1 MSHTTEIKGGFEYLV
16 EFLKDGEVVDSFVA
30 HNLLPIECAN
40 YMLNVSFRNAT
51 PVATWYIGLYEGN
64 YTPSINDTAASFPSA
79 ATECTTYAETT
90 RVAFTAA
97 PAAAG
102 VTDNSA
108 ARGEF
113 TSNAA
118 KVIYGGFISSVAAK
132 GATTGILGSAVR
144 FPSPRNF
151 DVGTVLRVTA
161 GFTLTSV

>member
-1 MSHTTEIKGGFEYLV
+1 MNNTTDIKGGFEYLV
-16 EFLKDGEVVDSFVA
+16 EMLKDGVVVDSFVV
-30 HNLLPIECAN
+30 HNLLPVECAN
-40 YMLNVSFRNAT
+40 YMLNTSFRNAA
-51 PVATWYIGLYEGN
+51 PVAAWHVGLYEGN
-64 YTPSINDTAASFPSA
+64 YTPSINDTAATFPGS
-79 ATECTTYAETT
+79 ATECTTYTEAT

-97 PAAAG
+97 PAVAG

-108 ARGEF
+108 SRAEF